1 MRKGTVLIGTLAA
14 VSISLVLF
22 APAHSQE
29 YMTHVDNDVF
39 FEARRPPSLFPH
51 EEHNEAAELYEC
63 NECHHVY
70 EDGRKLEF
78 ESSEDMRCVD
88 CHPLESDNGDPP
100 ALMKAYHRNCKGCHE
115 QRDQGPIMCGQCHVK
130 K

>member
-1 MRKGTVLIGTLAA
+1 MRKSTVLICILAA
-14 VSISLVLF
+14 VSVSLALF
-22 APAHSQE
+22 VPAYSQE

-39 FEARRPPSLFPH
+39 FDSRRPPSLFAH

-70 EDGRKLEF
+70 EDGEKLEY
-78 ESSEDMRCVD
+78 ESSEDMRCAD
-88 CHPLESDNGDPP
+88 CHPLESDGSPP
-100 ALMKAYHRNCKGCHE
+100 PLMKAYHRNCKGCHE

-130 K
+130 N